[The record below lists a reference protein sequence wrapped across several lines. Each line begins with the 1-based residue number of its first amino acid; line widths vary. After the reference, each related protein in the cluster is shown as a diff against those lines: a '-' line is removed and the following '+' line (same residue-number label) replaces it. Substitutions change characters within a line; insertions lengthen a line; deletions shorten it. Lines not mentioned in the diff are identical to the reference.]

1 MDNVGTVF
9 SSTGYYSSES
19 NILVINVMN
28 MVIPQLL
35 DIAKQLLT
43 AMLILSTLFRILFDM
58 VQDIIVQNLALVI
71 KLYSLLYIVVWITT
85 MPYAFTGTKYY
96 VFFTSL
102 SLSIM

>member
-1 MDNVGTVF
+1 MDNVDTVF

-71 KLYSLLYIVVWITT
+71 KLYSLLYIVV
-85 MPYAFTGTKYY
+85 
-96 VFFTSL
+96 
-102 SLSIM
+102 